1 MFDLE
6 QSIAE
11 WRKQMLV
18 AGIETPVPLEELE
31 VHLCEDV
38 EQRMRSGVS
47 AKEAFDAAVQRIGPA
62 NVLTEEFKKI
72 RGIIAPLAAAPPQL
86 LAYTI
91 FAVAV
96 TFTDYLI
103 QFFAPGPV
111 RAWFV
116 PYTGWVAS
124 MFYSFTIFFAFTLIY
139 QRQKRSVM
147 RFVGITL
154 LMLCQVTIGIS
165 QIFQMGGETFGN
177 PYLTISPWRPVWTIL
192 IPIIW
197 IAVLH
202 SPRMNRF
209 CSKEWAER
217 YV

>member
-1 MFDLE
+1 MFNLE
-6 QSIAE
+6 EKISECRQ
-11 WRKQMLV
+11 QMLA
-18 AGIETPVPLEELE
+18 AGIQAPVPLEELE
-31 VHLCEDV
+31 NHLREDV

-47 AKEAFDAAVQRIGPA
+47 EQKAFDAAVRRIGQA
-62 NVLTEEFKKI
+62 HALTEEFKKAG
-72 RGIIAPLAAAPPQL
+72 GIIAPLAAAPPQL

-96 TFTDYLI
+96 TFTDYFILP
-103 QFFAPGPV
+103 FAPGSV
-111 RAWFV
+111 RAWLV
-116 PYTGWVAS
+116 PHTGWVAS
-124 MFYSFTIFFAFTLIY
+124 MFYSFTIYFAFALIY
-139 QRQKRSVM
+139 QGQKRSAV
-147 RFVGITL
+147 RLGITL
-154 LMLCQVTIGIS
+154 QMLLQLILGIS

-177 PYLTISPWRPVWTIL
+177 PYLTISPWHPVWTIL

-209 CSKEWAER
+209 CSRKSKEQ